1 MWIYLSPHFDDAILS
16 CGGLI
21 WQQARAGQRVAIWT
35 VCAGPIPPGP
45 LTPFAQELH
54 ARWGT
59 GLLSVPIRRA
69 EDETA
74 CRIVG
79 AEARYFGLPDCIYRR
94 LPDNGEPV
102 VASNDDLWLPYP
114 PAEAPL
120 VILTRDWLLA
130 GLSGLPDLPP
140 VRLVAPLGVGGH
152 VDHRLARAAA
162 ESLGRPLW
170 YYADYPY
177 AARQGFDPRAWLGR
191 GRRAYARRISPAAL
205 EAWQAGVAAY
215 ASQLSTF
222 WQDSA
227 EMQADLAAY
236 SRTLP
241 GHTLW
246 RITV

>member
-21 WQQARAGQRVAIWT
+21 WQQAQAGQRVAIWT
-35 VCAGPIPPGP
+35 VCAGAIPPGQ

-59 GLLSVPIRRA
+59 GLLSVSARRV
-69 EDETA
+69 EDEAA

-79 AEARYFGLPDCIYRR
+79 AAVRYFSLPDCIYRR
-94 LPDNGEPV
+94 LLDSGEPV
-102 VASNDDLWLPYP
+102 IASNEDLWLPFHP
-114 PAEAPL
+114 SEAPL
-120 VILTRDWLLA
+120 VIQIREWLQA
-130 GLSGLPDLPP
+130 GLAALPAAH
-140 VRLVAPLGVGGH
+140 LVAPLAVGGH
-152 VDHRLARAAA
+152 VDHRLVRAAA
-162 ESLGRPLW
+162 KILGCPLW
-170 YYADYPY
+170 HYADYPY

-205 EAWQAGVAAY
+205 ETWQAGVAAY
-215 ASQLSTF
+215 TSQLSTF
-222 WQDSA
+222 WQDPA
-227 EMQADLAAY
+227 EMRADLAAY

-246 RITV
+246 RINV